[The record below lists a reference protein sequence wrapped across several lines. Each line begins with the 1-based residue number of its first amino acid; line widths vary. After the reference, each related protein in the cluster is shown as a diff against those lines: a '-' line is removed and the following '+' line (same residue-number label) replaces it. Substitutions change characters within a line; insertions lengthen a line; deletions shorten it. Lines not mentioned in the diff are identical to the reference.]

1 VFFQYRVID
10 IREMDGDRLLKSGA
24 IGDNLIAILAR
35 LRDDKGAV
43 RKILRR
49 IASLEASQRETALA
63 QLLILAGLPALGK
76 DRRAGSAKNADSY

>member
-10 IREMDGDRLLKSGA
+10 IHEMDGDRLLKSGA

-49 IASLEASQRETALA
+49 IAGLEASQRETALA